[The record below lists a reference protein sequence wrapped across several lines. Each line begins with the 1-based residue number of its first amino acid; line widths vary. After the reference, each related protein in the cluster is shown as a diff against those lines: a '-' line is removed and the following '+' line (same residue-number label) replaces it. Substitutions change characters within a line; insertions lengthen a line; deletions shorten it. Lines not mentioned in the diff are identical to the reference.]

1 MVESPSLEAF
11 KKHGDV
17 ALRDMVSGHGGDGL
31 VVGLGF
37 LLSDLPHLYDS
48 VTELS
53 FTFKASFQMGFHI

>member
-1 MVESPSLEAF
+1 
-11 KKHGDV
+11 
-17 ALRDMVSGHGGDGL
+17 MVSGHGGDGL

-53 FTFKASFQMGFHI
+53 FTFKTSFQMGFHI